1 MKKQQVKI
9 GGVYSAKITDKVVP
23 VRIDA
28 ERSEGGG
35 WDATNLHTNR
45 KVRIKSAQKLR
56 SRITVP
62 PNDNEPTPAKK
73 PVKKKL
79 TAAERKELV
88 AKRSGKADDVPDT
101 LPEPAGATKDAKR
114 GKKRNTGERRAKVGK
129 RDGVEAKPLSLLNAA
144 AQILAE
150 STEPLNTREM
160 VAQATERGL
169 WSPRAG
175 KTPASTLYA
184 SILREMKTKGDEAR
198 FTKVERGRF
207 TLSAAAP
214 GNKKGA

>member
-28 ERSEGGG
+28 ENRNGG
-35 WDATNLHTNR
+35 WDATNLKTNR

-56 SRITVP
+56 GS
-62 PNDNEPTPAKK
+62 A
-73 PVKKKL
+73 
-79 TAAERKELV
+79 
-88 AKRSGKADDVPDT
+88 DVPDADGGAKGGGKT
-101 LPEPAGATKDAKR
+101 RGGSATRAKKAAKGSTATKPRARRD
-114 GKKRNTGERRAKVGK
+114 TGQRRAKGAK
-129 RDGVEAKPLSLLNAA
+129 RDGSKAKPLSLLNAA
-144 AQILAE
+144 AQVLAD

-169 WSPRAG
+169 WTPRAG

-184 SILREMKTKGDEAR
+184 SILREMNTKGDEAR

-207 TLSAAAP
+207 TLSAA
-214 GNKKGA
+214 GKKGA